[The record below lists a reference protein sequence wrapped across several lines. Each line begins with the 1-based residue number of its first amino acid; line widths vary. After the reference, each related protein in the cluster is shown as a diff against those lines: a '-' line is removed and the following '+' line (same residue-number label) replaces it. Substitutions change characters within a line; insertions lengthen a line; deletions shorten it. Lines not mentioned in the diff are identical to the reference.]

1 MTENNSYK
9 IDHRYNQNN
18 TPMMPTNGQTSVKS
32 YREQIETMLTRWH
45 QLQKSKQQQQCEPI
59 NFDNIMETDLARQ
72 LHEIEEQEQYNLLEK
87 TLELQQLN
95 QADKQDDTKK
105 QLKQIEILKQSEKN
119 EQQRAYDR
127 ILQQLKQY
135 EKLEIN
141 KNNSQHKK
149 VNIFFFFLLFMY
161 IGIYFKENK
170 LFKRICL
177 YLSTK
182 T

>member
-1 MTENNSYK
+1 MKATNSYK

-18 TPMMPTNGQTSVKS
+18 TPKITTNGQTSVKS

-45 QLQKSKQQQQCEPI
+45 QLQKAKQQCEPI

-87 TLELQQLN
+87 TLELQELN

-141 KNNSQHKK
+141 KINSQHKQ
-149 VNIFFFFLLFMY
+149 VNSFFFLSLLFMY
-161 IGIYFKENK
+161 IN
-170 LFKRICL
+170 LF
-177 YLSTK
+177 
-182 T
+182 